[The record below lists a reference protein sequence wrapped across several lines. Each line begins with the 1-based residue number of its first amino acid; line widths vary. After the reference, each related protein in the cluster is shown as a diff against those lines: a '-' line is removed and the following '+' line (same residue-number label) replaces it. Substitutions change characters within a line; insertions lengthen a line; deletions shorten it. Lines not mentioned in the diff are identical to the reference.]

1 MSDRPPRAATGDRAA
16 RADTG
21 DRAAQ
26 ADAGGRPVRTSAGST
41 AVRYALVPVP
51 RLSLDTAARRA
62 GVHPDLVRRFVALGL
77 VDAERDAAGRLVFD
91 SAAPAVLARVQRLR
105 SGLCLNYASIGL
117 VLDLLD
123 RISLLEAALRR
134 AGTRSDTPP
143 WT

>member
-1 MSDRPPRAATGDRAA
+1 MSDRPSWEATGGRTA
-16 RADTG
+16 R
-21 DRAAQ
+21 

-51 RLSLDTAARRA
+51 KLSLDTVARSS
-62 GVHPDLVRRFVALGL
+62 GLHPDLVRRFVALGL
-77 VDAERDAAGRLVFD
+77 VDAERDAAGHLVFEP
-91 SAAPAVLARVQRLR
+91 AAPAILARVQRLR

-123 RISLLEAALRR
+123 RISLLEAALRGR
-134 AGTRSDTPP
+134 GTRSETPP

>member
-1 MSDRPPRAATGDRAA
+1 MSDRPSWEATGGRAA
-16 RADTG
+16 R
-21 DRAAQ
+21 

-51 RLSLDTAARRA
+51 RLSLETVARRA

-77 VDAERDAAGRLVFD
+77 VDAERDSAGQLVFD
-91 SAAPAVLARVQRLR
+91 PVAPAVIARVQRLR

-123 RISLLEAALRR
+123 HISLLEAALRR
-134 AGTRSDTPP
+134 AGTRSDIPP

>member
-1 MSDRPPRAATGDRAA
+1 MNDRPAGAAGIGRAGVGDRPVQTG
-16 RADTG
+16 ADVT
-21 DRAAQ
+21 AS
-26 ADAGGRPVRTSAGST
+26 V

-51 RLSLDTAARRA
+51 RLSLDTVARRS
-62 GVHPDLVRRFVALGL
+62 GLHPDLIRRFVALGL
-77 VDAERDAAGRLVFD
+77 VDAERNAAGHLVFD
-91 SAAPAVLARVQRLR
+91 PAAPAVLARVQRLR

-134 AGTRSDTPP
+134 AGTRSETPP

>member
-1 MSDRPPRAATGDRAA
+1 MNNRPAGAAGIGRAGVGD
-16 RADTG
+16 
-21 DRAAQ
+21 
-26 ADAGGRPVRTSAGST
+26 RPVRTGADVTASA

-51 RLSLDTAARRA
+51 RISLDAVARRS
-62 GVHPDLVRRFVALGL
+62 GLHPDLIRRFVALGL
-77 VDAERDAAGRLVFD
+77 VDAERDAAGHLVFD
-91 SAAPAVLARVQRLR
+91 PTAPAVLARIQRLR

-134 AGTRSDTPP
+134 AGTRSETPP

>member
-1 MSDRPPRAATGDRAA
+1 MNDRPAEPAGIGRAGVGA
-16 RADTG
+16 
-21 DRAAQ
+21 
-26 ADAGGRPVRTSAGST
+26 RPVRTGADITAST

-51 RLSLDTAARRA
+51 RLSLNAVARLS
-62 GVHPDLVRRFVALGL
+62 GLHPDLIGRFVALGL
-77 VDAERDAAGRLVFD
+77 VDAERDAAGHLVFD
-91 SAAPAVLARVQRLR
+91 PTAPAVLARIQRLR

-134 AGTRSDTPP
+134 AGTRSETHP